1 MENKVKNFLSKVSSK
16 VSGEDKKFLSQLWIW
31 FIGLL
36 LIVSL
41 TLYLTSWDDKDKK
54 KEIINP
60 TLKAQELQLKE
71 NRLFQEKLDLDKRI
85 VDFYKDEK
93 KPFIDEVQ
101 WMIDGISENKIDTS
115 LLQNIK

>member
-1 MENKVKNFLSKVSSK
+1 MENKVKDFLSQASNKIPR
-16 VSGEDKKFLSQLWIW
+16 EDKKFLAKVLVAV
-31 FIGLL
+31 LVL
-36 LIVSL
+36 ALVVYVVSL
-41 TLYLTSWDDKDKK
+41 TGAGEPEKK

-60 TLKAQELQLKE
+60 ALKAQELQIKE
-71 NRLFQEKLDLDKRI
+71 NKLFQEKLDLDKRI